1 MKKIAIVLC
10 ATVLLFADIEAGDD
24 LHFKES
30 SSIDTKIPVPATLYV
45 VCKLKTKEIL
55 DSIVVSQEG
64 NFIYHNGFSV
74 SNAVISGKVVS
85 FPDECSISKQ
95 LLQIFGYEAEIVSF
109 EIPSIIPEKLVT
121 DPANIWSTVKKI
133 YGYSLCY
140 KSLEKRKAFLF

>member
-64 NFIYHNGFSV
+64 NFIYQNGFFSSYGIV
-74 SNAVISGKVVS
+74 LGKVIS
-85 FPDECSISKQ
+85 FYNERSIPEQ
-95 LLQIFGYEAEIVSF
+95 LLQIFGYNAKVVSF
-109 EIPSIIPEKLVT
+109 EIPPIIPEELVRAPERIRSKVEELY
-121 DPANIWSTVKKI
+121 DCPLPSKFF
-133 YGYSLCY
+133 
-140 KSLEKRKAFLF
+140 RKGE